1 MNIEIKNL
9 KRCDLVTLSGR
20 IDSET
25 SPKLEKE
32 LAAIT
37 AADRFKFVL
46 DLEKVEFMSSAG
58 LRVLVNVQKL
68 CKRYNRGEIVLARV
82 PKNIFNALDLAGFTS
97 IIKIFDDTTLAVG
110 HF

>member
-1 MNIEIKNL
+1 MNVVIKNF
-9 KRCDLVTLSGR
+9 KHCDLLTLSGR

-32 LAAIT
+32 LST
-37 AADRFKFVL
+37 LTESGHFKFVL

-68 CKRYNRGEIVLARV
+68 CKRYNRGEIVLSCV
-82 PKNIFNALDLAGFTS
+82 PQNIYNALDLAGFTS
-97 IIKIFDDTTLAVG
+97 IINIFDDTPSAVG

>member
-1 MNIEIKNL
+1 MNVEIKNF
-9 KRCDLVTLSGR
+9 KHCDLLALSGR

-32 LAAIT
+32 LSVLT
-37 AADRFKFVL
+37 ESGHFKFVL
-46 DLEKVEFMSSAG
+46 DLENVEFMSSAG

-68 CKRYNRGEIVLARV
+68 CKRYNRGEIVLASV
-82 PKNIFNALDLAGFTS
+82 PQNIYHALDLAGFTS
-97 IIKIFDDTTLAVG
+97 IINIFDDTPSAVG